1 MCVAFALNSFVGSQ
15 SIVVKISSAYA
26 QYSVEPTQLL
36 QDVLKEGLALMKS
49 TPPPAASELVMEE
62 LSWCVQNIVL
72 VCSCRSFSFLK

>member
-15 SIVVKISSAYA
+15 SIVVKISGAYA